1 MQIIENQ
8 TVSLNNLIDYQSK
21 IKKRDILDLVHFI
34 SEHLY
39 VLGLEQNGN
48 IISSLLSEQNDEAVF
63 EIFIPVNG
71 DVKKCDEFGYKD
83 AFILTKAIVGRHE
96 GSLDDLDKNVRELK
110 NYIVSNN
117 YEPASGIYYSV
128 IREGGSNVN
137 NCIIDVYIRCKV
149 ILTLKI

>member
-1 MQIIENQ
+1 M
-8 TVSLNNLIDYQSK
+8 
-21 IKKRDILDLVHFI
+21 HFI

-39 VLGLEQNGN
+39 VLGLEQ
-48 IISSLLSEQNDEAVF
+48 SLLSEQNDEAVF

-96 GSLDDLDKNVRELK
+96 GSLDDLDKNVSKMK

-137 NCIIDVYIRCKV
+137 NCIIDVYIGVK
-149 ILTLKI
+149 